1 MSNGWAGN
9 WRGDWSYLNGNWG
22 GNSRGYMTEQKQI
35 SKQEVIM
42 QQDQALSNDIF
53 ARLLSVAENYAMRS
67 KKNNK
72 SNQKYHEQFG
82 YYDTFNSGKT
92 KNLKELK
99 SQFLFE
105 IEIFKY
111 SYQDFCKNYHNY
123 QYPNNYDKN
132 KAISFLNSLSQM
144 VEECDKKYYDSIIQ
158 ILIKGNSNSYE
169 KEIREMEKNKANQ
182 GKVDPKLLMKAYPMI
197 QSVGENIKKNV
208 EENVLKNGKN
218 EVNFVIGGKNN
229 DDKKMKKI
237 AEKINENT
245 KKNEN
250 ENSKKKEDKKTKENE
265 TKGKKETKGKG
276 GVAKIELKEK
286 INGYCYIYNNNTLV
300 NRNKININVYNNNT
314 FDGKISDIKINIS
327 NLKKIHLEIIKNDG
341 KKMVINGEVNNPI
354 IKGTLNLFN
363 NPKTKKIDIN
373 YVIRNYF
380 IYDYKYYNKKILYD
394 YSFKGM
400 IEDTSEENYL

>member
-1 MSNGWAGN
+1 MSNSWN
-9 WRGDWSYLNGNWG
+9 WRKNWSHLNGNWDE
-22 GNSRGYMTEQKQI
+22 NSIGYMTEQKQI

-208 EENVLKNGKN
+208 EENVLKNGKH

-250 ENSKKKEDKKTKENE
+250 ENSKKKEDKKTKENG
-265 TKGKKETKGKG
+265 TNGKKETKEK
-276 GVAKIELKEK
+276 KEIAK
-286 INGYCYIYNNNTLV
+286 INGNCYIYNNNRLEQC
-300 NRNKININVYNNNT
+300 NNIYINVYNNNT
-314 FDGKISDIKINIS
+314 FDGKISDIKIDIS
-327 NLKKIHLEIIKNDG
+327 NIKKIKLEIYNNG
-341 KKMVINGEVNNPI
+341 KKMIINGIVNNSI
-354 IKGTLNLFN
+354 IKGTLNFLN
-363 NPKTKKIDIN
+363 NDKIKNIEINWDIKK
-373 YVIRNYF
+373 YF
-380 IYDYKYYNKKILYD
+380 YSYYNIILYD

-400 IEDTSEENYL
+400 IDDSENYL

>member
-1 MSNGWAGN
+1 MSYGWN
-9 WRGDWSYLNGNWG
+9 WRGKLSYLNGDWDE
-22 GNSRGYMTEQKQI
+22 NSRGYMTEQKQI
-35 SKQEVIM
+35 SKQEVTM

-111 SYQDFCKNYHNY
+111 SYQDFCKNYNNY

-132 KAISFLNSLSQM
+132 KAISFLNNLSQM

-169 KEIREMEKNKANQ
+169 NEIREMEKNKANK
-182 GKVDPKLLMKAYPMI
+182 GKADPKLLMKAYPMI

-208 EENVLKNGKN
+208 EENVLKNGKH

-237 AEKINENT
+237 TEKINENT

-265 TKGKKETKGKG
+265 TNGKKETKEKKEI
-276 GVAKIELKEK
+276 AKIELKEK
-286 INGYCYIYNNNTLV
+286 INGVCYIYNNN
-300 NRNKININVYNNNT
+300 NNIEDANKININVYNNNR
-314 FDGKISDIKINIS
+314 FDGIISNIKVDISNMKKIN
-327 NLKKIHLEIIKNDG
+327 LEINTNR
-341 KKMVINGEVNNPI
+341 KKMIINGIVNNLI

-363 NPKTKKIDIN
+363 NSKIKNIEINCDIIN
-373 YVIRNYF
+373 YSYNH
-380 IYDYKYYNKKILYD
+380 YYNKYLYN

-400 IEDTSEENYL
+400 FDDSFEENYL

>member
-1 MSNGWAGN
+1 MSIGF
-9 WRGDWSYLNGNWG
+9 NGNWGLKWSGNWGNYG
-22 GNSRGYMTEQKQI
+22 GNSRGYMKEQKQI
-35 SKQEVIM
+35 SKQVVTM

-72 SNQKYHEQFG
+72 YHHEQFG

-169 KEIREMEKNKANQ
+169 NEIREMEKNKANQ

-208 EENVLKNGKN
+208 EKNVLNNGKH
-218 EVNFVIGGKNN
+218 EVNLVIGRKNK
-229 DDKKMKKI
+229 DDKTLK
-237 AEKINENT
+237 KINEKLNENF
-245 KKNEN
+245 KKNEKDK
-250 ENSKKKEDKKTKENE
+250 SKKNEEKKGKEKNGNE
-265 TKGKKETKGKG
+265 IKGKKDTKIKN
-276 GVAKIELKEK
+276 KKELKENIK
-286 INGYCYIYNNNTLV
+286 GYCFIYNIMSNIYIESHND
-300 NRNKININVYNNNT
+300 IEINVYNNNT
-314 FDGKISDIKINIS
+314 FDGKLLDIKIENV
-327 NLKKIHLEIIKNDG
+327 HLD
-341 KKMVINGEVNNPI
+341 
-354 IKGTLNLFN
+354 
-363 NPKTKKIDIN
+363 
-373 YVIRNYF
+373 
-380 IYDYKYYNKKILYD
+380 
-394 YSFKGM
+394 
-400 IEDTSEENYL
+400 

>member
-1 MSNGWAGN
+1 M
-9 WRGDWSYLNGNWG
+9 NGNWDE
-22 GNSRGYMTEQKQI
+22 NTEQKQI

-132 KAISFLNSLSQM
+132 KAISFINSLSQM

-169 KEIREMEKNKANQ
+169 NEIREMEKNKANQ

-208 EENVLKNGKN
+208 EENVLKKGKH

-250 ENSKKKEDKKTKENE
+250 ENSKKKEDKKTKENG
-265 TKGKKETKGKG
+265 TNGKKETKEK
-276 GVAKIELKEK
+276 KEIAK
-286 INGYCYIYNNNTLV
+286 INGNCYIYNNNKLEQC
-300 NRNKININVYNNNT
+300 NNIYINVYNNNT
-314 FDGKISDIKINIS
+314 FDGKISDIKIDIS
-327 NLKKIHLEIIKNDG
+327 NIKKIKLEIYNNG
-341 KKMVINGEVNNPI
+341 KKMIINGIVNNSI
-354 IKGTLNLFN
+354 IKGTLNFLN
-363 NPKTKKIDIN
+363 NDKIKNIEINWDIKK
-373 YVIRNYF
+373 YF
-380 IYDYKYYNKKILYD
+380 YSYYNIILYD

-400 IEDTSEENYL
+400 IDDSENYL